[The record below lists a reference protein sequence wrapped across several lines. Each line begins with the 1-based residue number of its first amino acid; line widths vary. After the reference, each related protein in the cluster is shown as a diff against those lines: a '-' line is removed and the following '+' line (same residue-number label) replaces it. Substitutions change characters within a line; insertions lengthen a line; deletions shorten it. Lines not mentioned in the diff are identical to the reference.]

1 MLESAVLFLLN
12 LFYAFANFCL
22 DLLPN
27 SSPMGSKSA
36 PATADV
42 AYANYRLFD
51 ELNRKVR
58 ESLRKAIEAD
68 ETRIV
73 KSRVIGLYEN
83 VLKQIN
89 KALEIRHTSCP
100 SHKQTEVQE
109 QQKKLRAFVGQ
120 TKDRLEKLASIE
132 PMAIRATHLP
142 LATVETGNNRVRRMP
157 CTSTDQRLVSNR
169 QNLSKMSLLKSVDS
183 KLGDEILAT
192 IVETTDIRL
201 DDIEGNAMAK
211 LALEESV
218 VLPALNPKLFTG
230 LRAPCT
236 GILLFG
242 PPGNGKTMLAKAVAS
257 ECNSTF
263 FSISAATIMS
273 KWVGDGERLVKA
285 LFQVARNAQPSIIFI
300 DEVDSMLCQRFEQEN
315 GAARR
320 VKTEFLVQLDGCSS
334 EKEAN
339 GHVLVLAA
347 TNRPQELD
355 EGILRRFPQRIFIDL
370 PDKKA
375 RFQMIRRT
383 FKQSNTKLQLNDAEL
398 ERIAAM
404 TDNYSYSDLK
414 ALCRAAALFPVQ
426 SARMENRDLR
436 RCTAEQ
442 LRPVNVADLENAIRS
457 VRPSIN
463 AESRKKLIGFAENH
477 ANLAT

>member
-1 MLESAVLFLLN
+1 MFDFSEDPLVLSFLSSAQTDKGTGSVESGCSPSYSVDSVYDEVTSVSKPEDVLIPTDKN
-12 LFYAFANFCL
+12 NVVIRQGEAEETEGESN
-22 DLLPN
+22 
-27 SSPMGSKSA
+27 G
-36 PATADV
+36 TA
-42 AYANYRLFD
+42 
-51 ELNRKVR
+51 
-58 ESLRKAIEAD
+58 
-68 ETRIV
+68 
-73 KSRVIGLYEN
+73 
-83 VLKQIN
+83 
-89 KALEIRHTSCP
+89 
-100 SHKQTEVQE
+100 
-109 QQKKLRAFVGQ
+109 
-120 TKDRLEKLASIE
+120 
-132 PMAIRATHLP
+132 
-142 LATVETGNNRVRRMP
+142 
-157 CTSTDQRLVSNR
+157 CTSTEQKSVSNR
-169 QNLSKMSLLKSVDS
+169 QNLSKMSVLKSVDS

-300 DEVDSMLCQRFEQEN
+300 DEVDSMLCQRFEQED

-334 EKEAN
+334 GKAAN

-383 FKQSNTKLQLNDAEL
+383 FELNSTNLQIEDTEL
-398 ERIAAM
+398 EKIAAM

-442 LRPVNVADLENAIRS
+442 LRPVNVADLESAIRS

-463 AESRKKLIGFAENH
+463 AESRKKLIEFAENH
-477 ANLAT
+477 ANQQT